1 MTTPPEPLV
10 ELRGLLDAL
19 CEESISDEQLRRLE
33 ELVLKHPEAEAYYV
47 QFMSLYADLVGHFG
61 VLPRPAERVLQSAP
75 ATIAA
80 PGKSVEARPTGRRGR
95 RFGAALLI
103 ALAAGV
109 ITAVVLWNSRTS
121 KSPSPSGPAAER
133 LEDSVAVLL
142 QAPGAV
148 WGESELPTR
157 VGAPLS
163 PGRLS
168 LKSGFAHIE
177 FYCGATVIL
186 EGPAEFRLV
195 SRTEAFCERGKLR
208 ATVPPQAQGFTIGS
222 PKLDLV
228 DRGTEFGL
236 LVNEA
241 GKTEVHV
248 FAGRVDLYDPGS
260 AHAAAPRHELT
271 TGRGLRLDEPGA
283 GQPIPSDPEAFLT
296 AERLAKRRDDNTR
309 LRQQEWL
316 TASEALRQDPDLVV
330 YYPFRADHPWSR
342 TLADRAGHPRARDG
356 AIVGCA
362 WAPGRWPSKQGLE
375 FKQVSDRVRFHVPGE
390 FDALTLTTWVRVD
403 ALLNRFNSLMMTD
416 GWDESAPHWHISE
429 GGKIELGVQGP
440 NKKGGVHYYS
450 PQVFTPDRLGQWVHL
465 AVVYDRAGG
474 RVTHYVDGRQVAQE
488 SLKLNVALRI
498 GDAELGNWTLGS
510 DRHNHPIRFFS
521 GCMDEFLMFSRALSG
536 QEVEPMCARGRPPS

>member
-1 MTTPPEPLV
+1 MTPVPDPLD
-10 ELRGLLDAL
+10 ELRTLLDAL
-19 CEESISDEQLRRLE
+19 CEDSITDDQFRRLE

-47 QFMSLYADLVGHFG
+47 QFMSLYSDLVGHFG
-61 VLPRPAERVLQSAP
+61 VLPRPAERILPSGT
-75 ATIAA
+75 ATTTTSGT
-80 PGKSVEARPTGRRGR
+80 PTKARPAVRRR
-95 RFGAALLI
+95 WRFGVALLVTM
-103 ALAAGV
+103 AAGV
-109 ITAVVLWNSRTS
+109 IAAIVLWDSR
-121 KSPSPSGPAAER
+121 PSRNPAPSGPAPER

-195 SRTEAFCERGKLR
+195 SRTEGFCERGKLR
-208 ATVPPQAQGFTIGS
+208 ASVPPQAQGFTIGS

-248 FAGRVDLYDPGS
+248 FAGKVDLYDPGS
-260 AHAAAPRHELT
+260 THEAAPRHELT

-283 GQPIPSDPEAFLT
+283 GQPIPSDAEAFLT
-296 AERLAKRRDDNTR
+296 VERLAKRRDDDTR

-316 TASEALRQDPDLVV
+316 TASEALRHDPDLVV
-330 YYPFRADHPWSR
+330 YYPFRADQPWSR
-342 TLADRAGHPRARDG
+342 TLEDRADHPRPRDG

-362 WAPGRWPSKQGLE
+362 WAPGRWPGKQGLE

-390 FDALTLTTWVRVD
+390 YDSLTLAAWVRVD
-403 ALLNRFNSLMMTD
+403 GLVNRFNSLMMTD
-416 GWDESAPHWHISE
+416 GWEESAPHWHISE
-429 GGKIELGVQGP
+429 DGKLELGVQGP
-440 NKKGGVHYYS
+440 KKKGGVHYYS
-450 PQVFTPDRLGQWVHL
+450 PQVFTADRLGQWVHL
-465 AVVYDRAGG
+465 AVVYDRPGG
-474 RVTHYVDGRQVAQE
+474 RVTHYVDGRSVSQE
-488 SLKLNVALRI
+488 SLKLNVPLRI
-498 GDAELGNWTLGS
+498 GDAELGNWNVGS
-510 DRHNHPIRFFS
+510 DRHNHPIRFFN
-521 GCMDEFLMFSRALSG
+521 GCMDEFLIFSRALSG
-536 QEVEPMCARGRPPS
+536 QEVEQMCARGRPPS